1 MKDTLKLERGY
12 VQAIILSIK
21 EGRFSIARGSKRKDG
36 DFKSPLLEAHTIFN
50 LK

>member
-12 VQAIILSIK
+12 VQAIMLKPQGGAIFNRPRIEK
-21 EGRFSIARGSKRKDG
+21 KDG